1 MTKRTYRLER
11 YDFYQPRTWLGLTA
25 SLLISAGLVGCSPA
39 TQKSETTAPAKPQAA
54 STPVTTPQDTKPQAA
69 QTQAANTQSEK
80 TKASEDEGSVLVSTQ
95 EEYADAAK
103 SLSPGDEIVLANG
116 QWENFEI
123 LFTGEGTEDEPI
135 RLRGETPGQVILTGQ
150 SNLRL
155 AGEYLEVSG
164 LVFKNGHTP
173 TQEVI
178 AFRQDK
184 NRLANNSRVTEVVID
199 NFNQP
204 QRFETDF
211 WVMMYGKKNRFDH
224 NHLVGKRN
232 QGVTMAVRMTTD
244 ESRENY
250 HRIDHNYFG
259 PRPILG
265 SNGGETLR
273 IGTSHHSRKDSYTTV
288 ENNYFDRCDG
298 ELEIISSKS
307 GQNKILNNTFFES
320 RGTLTMRHG
329 NNTLVEGNVFFGNG
343 VDHTG
348 GIRVINAGQTVRN
361 NYMEGLKG
369 TRFGGALVVMNGV
382 PNGPINRYDPVIN
395 AVIENNTLVNSDN
408 LQLGAGSDEERS
420 GPPDDS
426 VFKNNLISNEDG
438 RDVFT
443 VYDDMSGIDFSD
455 NVLASMDPPEFTSGF
470 TREKVTLSRAA
481 NGLVYPQDGVTQG
494 ASRDL
499 KVTTKEMT
507 GVSWYPKTEPVVPFG
522 SGKSITVKAGEGALL
537 EAVNSAEAGDTI
549 VLRAGDYIEGK
560 FLRIDKPL
568 TIKSQGKVNLSFER
582 SALFEILDGGS
593 LQLIGL
599 DISGKDAPDY
609 KGNAVIRTQPNAM
622 LQNYRLEVLDSNF
635 SDLDINKFFNVIV
648 GAKGTFADNILIKDS
663 NFETVSGSILKLDT
677 ENDDYGIYNA
687 EYLTIENS
695 NFKDV
700 QGALVDYYRG
710 GRDESTFGPHFN
722 MTGSSLTNVGAGS
735 GNKSKASI
743 HLHGVQV
750 TNISDNSFE
759 NNPPFLVTHTVSE
772 PKTKI
777 FENNFVDTGAPNVVE
792 LNSGLPPTAII
803 TDNKGINP

>member
-1 MTKRTYRLER
+1 MASALLLSSALHGCAPAATDAADKAAAT
-11 YDFYQPRTWLGLTA
+11 QTA
-25 SLLISAGLVGCSPA
+25 SKTTSA
-39 TQKSETTAPAKPQAA
+39 TT
-54 STPVTTPQDTKPQAA
+54 
-69 QTQAANTQSEK
+69 TQS
-80 TKASEDEGSVLVSTQ
+80 STQ
-95 EEYADAAK
+95 ENGQTLVSNQDEYADAVK
-103 SLSPGDEIVLANG
+103 SLEAGDTIVLANG
-116 QWENFEI
+116 TWENFEI
-123 LFTGEGTEDEPI
+123 LFSGKGTEDAPI
-135 RLRGETPGQVILTGQ
+135 RLRAETPGEVILTGQ

-155 AGEYLEVSG
+155 AGEFLEVSG
-164 LVFKNGHTP
+164 LVFKDGYTP
-173 TQEVI
+173 TKEVI
-178 AFRQDK
+178 SFRENK
-184 NRLANNSRVTEVVID
+184 ANLAYNSRVTEVVVD
-199 NFNQP
+199 NYNQP
-204 QRFETDF
+204 ERYEVDF
-211 WVMMYGKKNRFDH
+211 WVMMYGKNNRFDH

-232 QGVTMAVRMTTD
+232 KGVTMAVRMD
-244 ESRENY
+244 AEESRENF

-273 IGTSHHSRKDSYTTV
+273 IGTSHHSRKDSNTIV

-307 GQNKILNNTFFES
+307 GKNKILNNTFFES

-329 NNTLVEGNVFFGNG
+329 NGTLVEGNVFFGNG

-348 GIRVINAGQTVRN
+348 GIRVINARQTVRN

-395 AVIENNTLVNSDN
+395 ALIENNSLINSDN

-426 VFKNNLISNEDG
+426 VFKSNLIVNDDD

-443 VYDDMSGIDFSD
+443 VYDDMSGIDFSG
-455 NVLASMDPPEFTSGF
+455 NVLGSMDPPDFTDGF
-470 TREKVTLSRAA
+470 SRETISLKRAE
-481 NGLVYPQDGVTQG
+481 NGLMYPQGSVDEG

-507 GVSWYPKTEPVVPFG
+507 GASWYPKVDPIVPFQ
-522 SGKSITVKAGEGALL
+522 SGKTINVSDEAGALFS
-537 EAVNSAEAGDTI
+537 AVQSAEAGDTLL
-549 VLRAGDYIEGK
+549 LRSGDYTVGK
-560 FLRIDKPL
+560 FLKFDKPI
-568 TIKSQGKVNLSFER
+568 TVKASGKVNLSFER
-582 SALFEILDGGS
+582 SSLFEILDGGS

-609 KGNAVIRTQPNAM
+609 KGNAVIRTQPYAM
-622 LQNYRLEVLDSNF
+622 LQNYRLEIMDTTF
-635 SDLDINKFFNVIV
+635 SDLDKNQSFNVIA

-663 NFETVSGSILKLDT
+663 DFETVSGAILKLDT

-700 QGALVDYYRG
+700 EGALVDYYRG

-722 MTGSSLTNVGAGS
+722 MTGSSLKNVGAGPR
-735 GNKSKASI
+735 NKSKASI

-750 TNISDNSFE
+750 TNISDNTFDS
-759 NNPPFLVTHTVSE
+759 NTPFLVTHTVSE

-777 FENNFVDTGAPNVVE
+777 FENKFVNTAAPNVVE
-792 LNSGLPPTAII
+792 LNSGLPPTALI
-803 TDNKGINP
+803 TDNKGLNP

>member
-1 MTKRTYRLER
+1 MAW
-11 YDFYQPRTWLGLTA
+11 FGTA
-25 SLLISAGLVGCSPA
+25 SMLLVSSALIGCSPA
-39 TQKSETTAPAKPQAA
+39 AQKTETSKSEPATKVVAGKKPVEKVVPETRAPAPKA
-54 STPVTTPQDTKPQAA
+54 QDTSQ
-69 QTQAANTQSEK
+69 QSHD
-80 TKASEDEGSVLVSTQ
+80 ASEDYVLVSTP
-95 EEYADAAK
+95 EEYAEAAK
-103 SLSPGDEIVLANG
+103 SLEPGDEIVLANG
-116 QWENFEI
+116 RWEDFEI

-135 RLRGETPGQVILTGQ
+135 RLRGETPGEVILTGQ

-155 AGEYLEVSG
+155 GGEYLEVSG
-164 LVFKNGHTP
+164 LVFKDGHTP

-184 NRLANNSRVTEVVID
+184 DRLANNSRVTEVVID

-211 WVMMYGKKNRFDH
+211 WVMMYGKNNRFDH

-329 NNTLVEGNVFFGNG
+329 NNTLVEGNVFFGND

-395 AVIENNTLVNSDN
+395 AVINNNTLVNSDN

-426 VFKNNLISNEDG
+426 VFESNLIFNQDG

-443 VYDDMSGIDFSD
+443 VYDDMSGIDFKN
-455 NVLASMDPPEFTSGF
+455 NVLASMDPPDFTEGF
-470 TREKVTLSRAA
+470 ERKKVTLSRGS
-481 NGLVYPQDGVTQG
+481 NGLMYPQSGVEEG

-522 SGKSITVKAGEGALL
+522 SGKSITVRAGEGALL
-537 EAVNSAEAGDTI
+537 EAINSAEAGDTI
-549 VLRAGDYIEGK
+549 LLRAGDYIEGK

-622 LQNYRLEVLDSNF
+622 LQNYRLEILNSDF

-663 NFETVSGSILKLDT
+663 NFETVSGAILKLDT

-695 NFKDV
+695 HFKDV

-759 NNPPFLVTHTVSE
+759 NSPPFLVTHTVSE

-777 FENNFVDTGAPNVVE
+777 FENRFVDTAAPNVVE
-792 LNSGLPPTAII
+792 LNSGLPPTAVI
-803 TDNKGINP
+803 TDNKGLNP

>member
-1 MTKRTYRLER
+1 MTW
-11 YDFYQPRTWLGLTA
+11 FGTA
-25 SLLISAGLVGCSPA
+25 SMLLVSSALIGCSPA
-39 TQKSETTAPAKPQAA
+39 AQKTETSKSEPATNVVAEKKPVEKVVPETRAPAPK
-54 STPVTTPQDTKPQAA
+54 A
-69 QTQAANTQSEK
+69 QETSQQSHD
-80 TKASEDEGSVLVSTQ
+80 ASEDYVLVSTP
-95 EEYADAAK
+95 EEYAEAAK
-103 SLSPGDEIVLANG
+103 SLEPGDEIVLANG
-116 QWENFEI
+116 RWEDFEI

-135 RLRGETPGQVILTGQ
+135 RLRGETPGEVILTGQ

-155 AGEYLEVSG
+155 GGEYLEVSG
-164 LVFKNGHTP
+164 LVFKDGHTP

-184 NRLANNSRVTEVVID
+184 DRLANNSRVTEVVID

-211 WVMMYGKKNRFDH
+211 WVMIYGKNNRFDH

-329 NNTLVEGNVFFGNG
+329 NNTLVEGNVFFGND

-395 AVIENNTLVNSDN
+395 AVINNNTLVNSDN

-426 VFKNNLISNEDG
+426 VFESNLIFNQDG

-443 VYDDMSGIDFSD
+443 VYDDMSGIDFKN
-455 NVLASMDPPEFTSGF
+455 NVLASMDPPDFTEGF
-470 TREKVTLSRAA
+470 ERKKVTLARGS
-481 NGLVYPQDGVTQG
+481 NGLMYPQSGVEEG

-522 SGKSITVKAGEGALL
+522 SGKSITVRAGEGALL
-537 EAVNSAEAGDTI
+537 EAINSAEAGDTI
-549 VLRAGDYIEGK
+549 LLRAGDYIEGK

-622 LQNYRLEVLDSNF
+622 LQNYRLEILNSDF

-663 NFETVSGSILKLDT
+663 NFETVSGAILKLDT

-695 NFKDV
+695 HFKDV

-759 NNPPFLVTHTVSE
+759 NSPPFLVTHTVSE

-777 FENNFVDTGAPNVVE
+777 FENRFVDTAAPNVVE
-792 LNSGLPPTAII
+792 LNSGLPPTAVI
-803 TDNKGINP
+803 TDNEGLNP